1 MPQVTVKREIAGDK
15 KKVYAAV
22 KKYLEGRDTLK
33 KLGAD
38 MDWDDKAC
46 SAAIDASNFSG
57 SLSVNEGKA
66 KCTVEISIKLPLL
79 LTPFKGK
86 VEEELTKHLGRV
98 EV

>member
-1 MPQVTVKREIAGDK
+1 MPQVKVKREIAGEK

-22 KKYLEGRDTLK
+22 KKYLEGRDTMK
-33 KLGAD
+33 KLGASI
-38 MDWDDKAC
+38 DWDDKAQKAVIEG
-46 SAAIDASNFSG
+46 SSFSGAIDISEKS
-57 SLSVNEGKA
+57 GKA
-66 KCTVEISIKLPLL
+66 LVQIVIDLPLL

>member
-1 MPQVTVKREIAGDK
+1 MPKVSVKREISGEK
-15 KKVYAAV
+15 KKVYGAV

-46 SAAIDASNFSG
+46 SAAIEASNFSG
-57 SLSVNEGKA
+57 NISVNEKGGK
-66 KCTVEISIKLPLL
+66 CLVEIAISLPLL

-86 VEEELTKHLGRV
+86 VEDELKKHLDRV

>member
-1 MPQVTVKREIAGDK
+1 MPQVSVKREIAGDK

-33 KLGAD
+33 KLGAT

-46 SAAIDASNFSG
+46 KAEIEASNFSG
-57 SLSVNEGKA
+57 AIDVAEKSGK
-66 KCTVEISIKLPLL
+66 CLVEISIKLPLL

>member
-1 MPQVTVKREIAGDK
+1 MPQVTVKREIAGEK
-15 KKVYAAV
+15 KKVYSAV
-22 KKYLEGRDTLK
+22 KKYLEGRETLS
-33 KLGAD
+33 KLGAT

-46 SAAIDASNFSG
+46 AGEIEASNFSG
-57 SLSVNEGKA
+57 SLTVTEGKA

>member
-1 MPQVTVKREIAGDK
+1 MPQVTVKREIAGEK

-38 MDWDDKAC
+38 MNWDDKAC
-46 SAAIDASNFSG
+46 NAEIEASNFSG
-57 SLSVNEGKA
+57 RLNVSEGKA
-66 KCTVEISIKLPLL
+66 KCVVEISIKLPLL

-86 VEEELTKHLGRV
+86 VEDELNKHLGRV